1 MAPPPDGVHGV
12 VPIVPLDVQLTVK
25 DVLTGALA
33 GTTRFSDAV
42 PVKLISFVSW
52 TLPEAVA
59 QVTVNGTLLAA
70 VEGATTVRVP
80 DAGSEPWADQVE
92 PPPPEG
98 VQGFAPDVPVA
109 FQVTLKLLLV
119 GAEVGMVKV
128 TPPATVQLVP
138 VWLVTET
145 LPVVGLMLTELPVVE
160 SWKLQVPSTVMVL

>member
-1 MAPPPDGVHGV
+1 M
-12 VPIVPLDVQLTVK
+12 
-25 DVLTGALA
+25 
-33 GTTRFSDAV
+33 
-42 PVKLISFVSW
+42 
-52 TLPEAVA
+52 
-59 QVTVNGTLLAA
+59 
-70 VEGATTVRVP
+70 P

-109 FQVTLKLLLV
+109 FQETLKLLLV
-119 GAEVGMVKV
+119 GADVGIVNV

-160 SWKLQVPSTVMVL
+160 SWKLQVPSTDMVLWARRAPALSIKTAANSVRANILRALSWRRDT